1 MRHRKT
7 TVKLGR
13 TSAHRDAM
21 LANMVCSLITE
32 KRIKTTLPKAKAAR
46 VLAEKMVTMG
56 KRNTLA
62 TRRLAVAKLHQK
74 DAVKE
79 LFENVAPGFA
89 SRAGGYTR
97 ILKLGQR
104 SSDGSEMALIE
115 WVEAAAVAVAET
127 QAETAEA

>member
-1 MRHRKT
+1 MRHRKK

-21 LANMVCSLITE
+21 FANMVCSLIE
-32 KRIKTTLPKAKAAR
+32 VKRIKTTLPKARAAR
-46 VLAEKMVTMG
+46 VLADKMVTMG

-79 LFENVAPGFA
+79 LFDVVAPGFA
-89 SRAGGYTR
+89 NREGGYTR
-97 ILKLGQR
+97 IIKIGTR
-104 SSDGSEMALIE
+104 SSDGSEMAYLE
-115 WVEAAAVAVAET
+115 WVEAAEVAAEPV
-127 QAETAEA
+127 EA